1 MSIQGNQLQRDMD
14 TLKKSLA
21 HVGNLAL
28 TELNKSIQ
36 ALTDRD
42 IELAHEINKIDDV
55 LDANEVK
62 IEAQCLTVLAR
73 HQPVAQDLR
82 YLTSVLKINQLIEN
96 TGDTAVRIAKRAEYL
111 AQRPPL
117 QADFDIKTMS
127 QRAITMFDQ
136 ALKAFLNLDQRTSED
151 VQDMDEE
158 VDRKYRKYTDSL
170 IAYIEANPEQTE
182 ESVQL
187 MNIVRHLERAADR
200 AVDIAEQV
208 VYILTGDIVRHSEDA
223 KDSDN

>member
-1 MSIQGNQLQRDMD
+1 MPMQGNQLQRDMEI
-14 TLKKSLA
+14 LKKSLA

-36 ALTDRD
+36 ALTTRD
-42 IELAHEINKIDDV
+42 IELAREVNKIDDV
-55 LDANEVK
+55 LDASEVK
-62 IEAQCLTVLAR
+62 LEQQCLSVLAR

-96 TGDTAVRIAKRAEYL
+96 SGDTAKRIAKRAEYL

-117 QADFDIKTMS
+117 QVEFDITTMA
-127 QRAITMFDQ
+127 QRVVMMFDQ
-136 ALKAFLNLDQRTSED
+136 SLRAFLALDRNVSRD
-151 VQDMDEE
+151 VIDMDEE

-170 IAYIEANPEQTE
+170 VAYIEANPEQTE

-208 VYILTGDIVRHSEDA
+208 VYILTGDIIRHSG
-223 KDSDN
+223 N